1 MERAYA
7 LRDARETE
15 RQKIVEE
22 KFHQQWR
29 TACDDVRALD
39 SKALTQHMVSYNNSQ
54 NIHFYVAAL
63 LVVLT
68 FICILFVHIFLK
80 CKIPPNHK

>member
-1 MERAYA
+1 MNDSVRKFLRIMERAYA

-22 KFHQQWR
+22 KYHQQWR

-39 SKALTQHMVSYNNSQ
+39 SKALTQHMVSYDN
-54 NIHFYVAAL
+54 L
-63 LVVLT
+63 
-68 FICILFVHIFLK
+68 
-80 CKIPPNHK
+80 P

>member
-1 MERAYA
+1 MNDSARKFLRIMERAYA

-22 KFHQQWR
+22 KYHQQWR

-39 SKALTQHMVSYNNSQ
+39 SKALTQHMVSNNNSP
-54 NIHFYVAAL
+54 HMPYFSS
-63 LVVLT
+63 
-68 FICILFVHIFLK
+68 
-80 CKIPPNHK
+80 